1 MSLQNKQKLGYIL
14 VQTKKITEE
23 QLKSVLK
30 KQRIS
35 GKRLGEQLIED
46 NILTEDVII
55 DVLEIQLGI
64 MRVDLERTVV
74 NMEAVKC
81 ISESLA
87 LRYSLIPIDIEDNK
101 IKVAMADPLNVF
113 AIDDVGISSG
123 YEVEPLITT
132 QTAIKKSIDRYYSS
146 QYVQKAANELVK
158 SQTQSD
164 IKGLSVEESDSL
176 ENIKNAPAV
185 RLVDS
190 LVKNAV
196 KSRASDIH
204 IEPFDEY
211 VRVRYR
217 IDGELHEVLKSPKE
231 TLAALVT
238 RIKILGNM
246 NIAEKRLPQDGRILM
261 NIEKKDY
268 DLRVSILP
276 TVYGEK
282 VVIRVLDRENFLK
295 SKKQLGL
302 SKDDLE
308 KVEGI
313 IKSPYG
319 IILVTGPTGSGKSTT
334 LYSILSDLNKENTNI
349 ITVEDPVEY
358 LIDDINQVNVNIKA
372 GLTFASGLRSILRQD
387 PDIIMIGE
395 IRDSETAEIAI
406 RSAITGHLVLSTIHT
421 NDAASAV
428 VRLSDMGIE
437 PYLVATSVSGVISQ
451 RLVRRICKHCKT
463 SFEAS
468 SYEKTILGLEEQE
481 TLKLYK
487 GEGCTYCNNSGFSGR
502 TGVYEIME
510 ITREIRESILLNK
523 SIDQIKDI
531 SIRNGMKTLK
541 KSCEELVYSGE
552 TTIDELIKIAFSKDS

>member
-1 MSLQNKQKLGYIL
+1 MSLINKQRLGDIL
-14 VQTKKITEE
+14 VQSNKITQE
-23 QLKSVLK
+23 QLNTVLK
-30 KQRIS
+30 KQRMT

-46 NILTEDVII
+46 NILTEDAII

-64 MRVDLERTVV
+64 MRIDLDKTFV
-74 NMEAVKC
+74 NMEAVKS

-87 LRYSLIPIDIEDNK
+87 LRYNLIPIDIENNK
-101 IKVAMADPLNVF
+101 IKVAMSDPLNVF
-113 AIDDVGISSG
+113 AIDDVTISSG

-132 QTAIKKSIDRYYSS
+132 QTAIKKAIDRYYSS

-158 SQTQSD
+158 SQSQND
-164 IKGLSVEESDSL
+164 VKGLTIEESDSL

-196 KSRASDIH
+196 KSRASDVH
-204 IEPFDEY
+204 IEPFENY

-217 IDGELHEVLKSPKE
+217 IDGQLHEVLKSPKE

-246 NIAEKRLPQDGRILM
+246 NIAEKRIPQDGRILM
-261 NIEKKDY
+261 NIEELDF

-282 VVIRVLDRENFLK
+282 VVIRILDRGSFLK
-295 SKKQLGL
+295 SKEQLGIGNE
-302 SKDDLE
+302 DL
-308 KVEGI
+308 
-313 IKSPYG
+313 IKLDRITNSPYG
-319 IILVTGPTGSGKSTT
+319 IILITGPTGSGKSTT
-334 LYSILSDLNKENTNI
+334 LYTILNDLNKENTNI

-358 LIDDINQVNVNIKA
+358 LMEGINQVSVNTKA

-387 PDIIMIGE
+387 PDVIMIGE

-451 RLVRRICKHCKT
+451 RLVRRICEHCKT

-468 SYEKTILGLEEQE
+468 NYEKAIIGIEESNP
-481 TLKLYK
+481 LKLYK
-487 GEGCTYCNNSGFSGR
+487 GAGCTYCNNSGYSGR
-502 TGVYEIME
+502 IGVYEIME
-510 ITREIRESILLNK
+510 ITREIRESIILNK
-523 SIDQIKDI
+523 SIDDVKDM
-531 SIRNGMKTLK
+531 SIRNGMRTLR
-541 KSCEELVYSGE
+541 KSCEDLVYSGE
-552 TTIDELIKIAFSKDS
+552 TTIDELVKITFLKDS